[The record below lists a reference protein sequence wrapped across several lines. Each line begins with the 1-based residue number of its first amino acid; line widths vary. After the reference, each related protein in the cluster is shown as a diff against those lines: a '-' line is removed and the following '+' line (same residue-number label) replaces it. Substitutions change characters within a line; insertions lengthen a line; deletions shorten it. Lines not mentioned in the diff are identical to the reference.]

1 MMPHIYLINL
11 VAIIPRVNSIS
22 NKCKFDVLRID
33 SKDILCQDYGYNKV
47 YCNSKYI
54 PDEFIIYNENSIQGK
69 NIEIRPRAIWQTSSK
84 IKMMDFYFS
93 FTCENDKFPRL
104 LLYIVPTP
112 DFDYNFIQDLNKFI
126 FESIILIAIIFILVI
141 IIELFNNYKNEILY
155 NI

>member
-1 MMPHIYLINL
+1 MMLHIYLINL

-69 NIEIRPRAIWQTSSK
+69 KATGERYLPRKAREALTKKEYKRTTAAKRKGIRQGKQLVRQPKKIAKKTAKYRK
-84 IKMMDFYFS
+84 IK
-93 FTCENDKFPRL
+93 K
-104 LLYIVPTP
+104 
-112 DFDYNFIQDLNKFI
+112 
-126 FESIILIAIIFILVI
+126 
-141 IIELFNNYKNEILY
+141 
-155 NI
+155 